1 MASFRS
7 FTSTNHHY
15 QCLSHACRPSQ
26 SQAMFGFGQHET
38 TSRSYRRYFGI
49 FWQQERTHAVK
60 LDLLRW
66 PQSMPS
72 KVVKW
77 EWEQFNISIFFM
89 FCLVGERGFLPSN
102 HVKEKMEQIV
112 NIAKLN
118 FLSVRHLVLVVVT
131 NIFHDM
137 KID

>member
-1 MASFRS
+1 
-7 FTSTNHHY
+7 
-15 QCLSHACRPSQ
+15 
-26 SQAMFGFGQHET
+26 
-38 TSRSYRRYFGI
+38 
-49 FWQQERTHAVK
+49 
-60 LDLLRW
+60 
-66 PQSMPS
+66 
-72 KVVKW
+72 
-77 EWEQFNISIFFM
+77 M